1 MPWPVGVGRPG
12 SSINNR
18 QMRSIMQQ
26 AARPNPERGHSGAT
40 RARARG
46 APPAAAL
53 LCGVSVLAWLLVGA
67 AGCGF
72 KLRGLA
78 KLPEQFQQTRL
89 VGVEPFSD
97 IGVALR
103 DAFRINGATL
113 GAAEQGATAV
123 LNIEETSRKRK
134 VLGVSSSGK
143 AQSFQLTYRVRFSA
157 ETIDGKL
164 LFPSQTIE
172 LRQDYEYDPEQL
184 LSRENAEETATREM
198 MRQASWR
205 IIERLGQAP
214 AST

>member
-1 MPWPVGVGRPG
+1 M
-12 SSINNR
+12 
-18 QMRSIMQQ
+18 
-26 AARPNPERGHSGAT
+26 
-40 RARARG
+40 
-46 APPAAAL
+46 PPAAVF
-53 LCGVSVLAWLLVGA
+53 LCGLSILAWLLVSV

-113 GAAEQGATAV
+113 GASEQGATAV
-123 LNIEETSRKRK
+123 LNIEETSLKRK

-143 AQSFQLTYRVRFSA
+143 AQSFQLTYRVKFSA

-164 LFPSQTIE
+164 LLSSQTVE
-172 LRQDYEYDPEQL
+172 LRQDYEYDPDQL

-205 IIERLGQAP
+205 IIERLSQAP